1 MIVLVALEESLAHTT
16 YWPGNTIASTE
27 SSSTANQLPILSRGH
42 QRYIQ
47 FARTGMSEE
56 GDIQEDESRLG
67 SVSGQPED
75 PPEECDAKEKGS
87 LQ

>member
-16 YWPGNTIASTE
+16 YWPGSTIASTE
-27 SSSTANQLPILSRGH
+27 SSSTAKQLPISSRFH

-47 FARTGMSEE
+47 FAHTGMSED

-67 SVSGQPED
+67 SISGQSED
-75 PPEECDAKEKGS
+75 LPEECDAKEKGS
-87 LQ
+87 PQ